1 MKPVLFFISL
11 LITELS
17 IAQLQLPSFFADNMV
32 MQQQKTNRIWGWAKP
47 GELVSVE
54 FNKNTYKSFANENGQ
69 WQIFTEPA
77 NAGSVGS
84 LTVKSGKEQ
93 VQFNNLLL
101 GEVWVCSG
109 QSNMEWKM
117 NMLGNTYTDEIKSAE
132 NDQIRFIV
140 FNKSFSNT
148 LQNNVTLEKN
158 WSTINP
164 SNTGDCS
171 AVAYWYAKKLYQELK
186 VPIGLVITAW
196 GGTPA
201 EAWTSFEGLSA
212 FSNYTNTFVEK
223 IKPLKLNEINRQTQL
238 LVEKYQQSILE
249 KASLMKELIKPEF
262 DDSKWP
268 EMYLPKQWELQGFP
282 NMDGIVAYRVHF
294 QLTDAQIKD
303 EAVLNLPA
311 IDDKDSTFINGI
323 LVGTNGQWDALR
335 KYKVPVGVLK
345 SGDNVLVIKV
355 QDDGGGGGIDALDD
369 RFNLVVNQQTILL
382 KGNAKYT
389 IIAAKEAVVGSVGNI
404 QNQPAALFNG
414 MIAPILPLSFRGA
427 IWYQG
432 ESNADNKDR
441 SIEYNTLF
449 PAMIKDWRNQFTQG
463 NFPFLFVQLSS
474 FGPLKNE
481 PAESNWALLREAQ
494 TNTLQLSNTGMA
506 VTIDVGNPQ
515 NIHPVLKK
523 EVGDRLAAIALK
535 STYHTNSMIASG
547 PQFKSAVF
555 NKNQV
560 IISFTNADNGLLLKG
575 KMLKHFAIAG
585 SDNKFIWGDASIQ
598 GNKIIVTHKTIAQ
611 PKAIRY
617 AWADSPINA
626 NLFNKE
632 GYPAVPFRTDNW

>member
-17 IAQLQLPSFFADNMV
+17 IAQLKLPSFFSDNMV
-32 MQQQKTNRIWGWAKP
+32 MQQQKTNRIWGWANP

-54 FNKNTYKSFANENGQ
+54 FNKNTYKSFANDKGE
-69 WQIFTEPA
+69 WQVFTEPA
-77 NAGSVGS
+77 NAGSAGS
-84 LTVKSGKEQ
+84 MTVKSGNQKI
-93 VQFNNLLL
+93 QFNNILL

-132 NDQIRFIV
+132 NDQIRFVV

-148 LQNNVTLEKN
+148 PQHNVTLEKK

-164 SNTGDCS
+164 ANTGDCS

-212 FSNYTNTFVEK
+212 FPNYTNTFVEK
-223 IKPLKLNEINRQTQL
+223 IQPLKLNDINRQTQL
-238 LVEKYQQSILE
+238 LLEKFQQSILQS
-249 KASLMKELIKPEF
+249 AGLMKEFIKPEF

-268 EMYLPKQWELQGFP
+268 EMYLPKHWELQGFP

-303 EAVLNLPA
+303 DAVLNLPA
-311 IDDKDSTFINGI
+311 IDDKDSTFINGV

-335 KYKVPVGVLK
+335 KYKVPLGVLR

-369 RFNLVVNQQTILL
+369 RFNLVINQQTIPL

-389 IIAAKEAVVGSVGNI
+389 IIAAKEDAVGGIGNI
-404 QNQPAALFNG
+404 QNQPAVLFNG

-441 SIEYNTLF
+441 SVEYNTLF

-463 NFPFLFVQLSS
+463 DFPFLFVQLSS

-535 STYHTNSMIASG
+535 STYHTNSLIASG
-547 PQFKSAVF
+547 PYFKSAQF

-560 IISFTNADNGLLLKG
+560 ILSFTNADNGLSIKG
-575 KMLKHFAIAG
+575 KSLKHFAIAG
-585 SDNKFIWGDASIQ
+585 ADKKFIWSDATIQ

-617 AWADSPINA
+617 AWSDSPINA